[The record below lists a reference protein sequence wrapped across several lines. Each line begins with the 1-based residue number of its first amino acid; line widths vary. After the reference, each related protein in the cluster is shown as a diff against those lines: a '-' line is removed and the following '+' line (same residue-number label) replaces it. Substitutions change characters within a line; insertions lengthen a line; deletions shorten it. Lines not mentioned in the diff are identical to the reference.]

1 MRSMHYSML
10 IVVTLALMI
19 GLCGNAQAQSVMRL
33 GETRV
38 SLASG
43 RATVSL
49 SGGVPID
56 RIQLESKNHAVQVQ
70 SATVTFADG
79 RVHVLGSMLLSP
91 NSRSAEMALGGP
103 GTPTRVVLVFQRQA
117 GAYTGIVVYGHAAIA
132 RPSAPATSD
141 SSGSSRKAYRM
152 SKGARPIEAPNSNE
166 VDTSSERKAAE
177 NQQRLQQ
184 EAAARRLAEE
194 RARQEYSRQ
203 GAARQ
208 QATGSPSVTS
218 PTARAATPPA
228 PATPAPAQP
237 TIGSAPPN
245 PIAGRSL
252 PGARDP
258 VGGGSS
264 QPTIPPPTPSA
275 IVNAGACRDRSICT
289 PVPVFFGT
297 DRKQVANPDRID
309 FGADRD
315 RRLHLGQ
322 AIVTVPRVKRQA
334 GKVLRPT
341 LFETLVLRI
350 PEQGDPA
357 RHFTIPKNGVTV
369 MTEDQFLVAVRNHRD
384 NAGAF
389 KDHAFVFVHGYNT
402 AFDSALYRTAQIAFD
417 LSDVAGSEAD
427 RVPFGTAFL
436 YSWPSGGGAVDYV
449 YDHESS
455 RGAETHFR
463 DFLDLVIAKTGAKHV
478 HLIAH
483 SLGNA
488 VLLNVLQDYK
498 MPRLARATISQVILA
513 APAID
518 AEEFGV
524 IASKIKKLTTGGI
537 TLYASSNDRALSAAS
552 RLNRGRPMAGDVPSS
567 GPVIVAGIDS
577 IDVSGIPTDS
587 FWGHDRYA
595 DRRELLEDIWRLVSK
610 GVRPPDSRSQQFK
623 IEGKPGA
630 VYWRYA
636 K

>member
-1 MRSMHYSML
+1 MRSMHCSML
-10 IVVTLALMI
+10 NVVTLALMI
-19 GLCGNAQAQSVMRL
+19 GLCGNAQAQSVIRL
-33 GETRV
+33 GEARV

-49 SGGVPID
+49 SGGVAID
-56 RIQLESKNHAVQVQ
+56 RIQLETKNHAVQLL
-70 SATVTFADG
+70 SASVTFADG
-79 RVHVLGSMLLSP
+79 RVHVLGSMLLAL
-91 NSRSAEMALGGP
+91 NNRSTEMALGGP
-103 GTPTRVVLVFQRQA
+103 GTPTRLSLVFQRQP
-117 GAYTGIVVYGHAAIA
+117 GAFTGIVVYGHAAIA

-141 SSGSSRKAYRM
+141 SSRSSRKAYRM
-152 SKGARPIEAPNSNE
+152 SKGARPIEAPNPNE
-166 VDTSSERKAAE
+166 VDTSSERTAAE
-177 NQQRLQQ
+177 NQQRQQQ
-184 EAAARRLAEE
+184 EAAARLLAEE
-194 RARQEYSRQ
+194 RARQEYNRK
-203 GAARQ
+203 GAAQQ
-208 QATGSPSVTS
+208 QATRSPPVTS
-218 PTARAATPPA
+218 PTGRAAGPPA
-228 PATPAPAQP
+228 PVAPAPAQP
-237 TIGSAPPN
+237 TIGSVPAN
-245 PIAGRSL
+245 PMAVRPL

-258 VGGGSS
+258 AGGGSS
-264 QPTIPPPTPSA
+264 QPIIPPPNPPA
-275 IVNAGACRDRSICT
+275 IVTAGACRDRSICT

-369 MTEDQFLVAVRNHRD
+369 MTEEQFLAAVRNHRD

-498 MPRLARATISQVILA
+498 MPALARATISQVILA

-524 IASKIKKLTTGGI
+524 IASKIKKLITGGI

-552 RLNRGRPMAGDVPSS
+552 RLNRGRPMAGDVPSG

-610 GVRPPDSRSQQFK
+610 GVRPPDSRSPQFK

-636 K
+636 Q